1 MKKMLLAV
9 LVLFTASQLG
19 AQDNTGKK
27 EDRNFR
33 IPLIGEKAPHFT
45 AQSTVGEISFPEDYG
60 RHWKILFSHPQ
71 DFTPVCSSEILELGY
86 LQDQFDKLNTKLVVI
101 STDPVS
107 THIQWKKALEELN
120 YKDRG
125 TVKIKFPLVD
135 DEYLAVAKK
144 YGMIHAPTNTT
155 RDVRGVFIIDPDDVI
170 QAIYFYPMNIGR
182 NTEELIRTVTALQVA
197 TKNQVL
203 TPADWKAGNDVL
215 VPYLPASGS
224 STADESMKDIYKV
237 AWFMTYKKMSL

>member
-1 MKKMLLAV
+1 MKKMFLIV
-9 LVLFTASQLG
+9 LVIFTATQLW
-19 AQDNTGKK
+19 AQETTVKK

-33 IPLIGEKAPHFT
+33 IPLIGEKAPSFT
-45 AQSTVGEISFPEDYG
+45 AQSTTGVVNFPEDFG

-71 DFTPVCSSEILELGY
+71 DFTPVCSSEMLELGY
-86 LQDQFDKLNTKLVVI
+86 LQNEFDKLNTKLVVV
-101 STDPVS
+101 STDPVA
-107 THIQWKKALEELN
+107 THLQWIKALEELN

-135 DEYLAVAKK
+135 DEYLTIAKE

-155 RDVRGVFIIDPDDVI
+155 RDVRGVFIINPDNII

-182 NTEELIRTVTALQVA
+182 NTEELVRTVTAMQVA
-197 TKNQVL
+197 AKNNVL

-215 VPYLPASGS
+215 VPYLPAPGS
-224 STADESMKDIYKV
+224 KNADEALTDIYKI
-237 AWFMTYKKMSL
+237 AWFMTYKKLNM